1 MRLTRE
7 EYARLRLQ
15 RPDMFGAVDSV
26 VPKVHRQ
33 PARALVQNSQAQ
45 PVGQGSMVRRGC
57 VRVCL
62 VAAVPRR
69 LDSDN
74 LATAMKALQ
83 DAIASFLGIDDGDE
97 DRIRWEYGQIE
108 TRGTPGVIVKLE
120 METT

>member
-1 MRLTRE
+1 MCGPL
-7 EYARLRLQ
+7 
-15 RPDMFGAVDSV
+15 DSV
-26 VPKVHRQ
+26 APKVHRQ

-45 PVGQGSMVRRGC
+45 QVGQGSLVRRVR

-74 LATAMKALQ
+74 LATSMKALQ
-83 DAIASFLGIDDGDE
+83 DAIADYLGIDDGDE

-108 TRGTPGVIVKLE
+108 TRSTPGVIVKLE
-120 METT
+120 LERVGDG